1 MKKIVI
7 YLLTTLVLFSA
18 CKSEPVRDENTK
30 TEKIED
36 TEGFQGIEV
45 LFDETEFSDPVMKE
59 LLLELKICSDDENL
73 IATSEI
79 PPCTFEK
86 FKFIPLRKDLSL
98 KNGFILLI
106 KAQTGGFPLRRL
118 LIFQRERG
126 NLIKTNGFV
135 ANIIGRTKSESGYD
149 DLLLRFN
156 DKEQGED
163 MFYNCLFTW
172 QDGKYQYKQVEAIQG
187 ANWGGPVKAI
197 YKDAISKEIYQNIV
211 NNEMIF

>member
-1 MKKIVI
+1 MKKLVI
-7 YLLTTLVLFSA
+7 YFLTSFILFSA
-18 CKSEPVRDENTK
+18 CKSDPKEVDGIKLER
-30 TEKIED
+30 IED
-36 TEGFQGIEV
+36 SENFQDIEV
-45 LFDETEFSDPVMKE
+45 LFDETEFTDPEMKK

-79 PPCTFEK
+79 PPCSAEK
-86 FKFIPLRKDLSL
+86 FKFLPLREDLSL

-106 KAQTGGFPLRRL
+106 KAETAGFPLRRL

-126 NLIKTNGFV
+126 NLVKTNGFV
-135 ANIIGRTKSESGYD
+135 ANIIGRTKSSSGYD

-156 DKEQGED
+156 DNDQGED
-163 MFYNCLFTW
+163 MFYNCLFIW
-172 QDGKYQYKQVEAIQG
+172 QDGKYQYKQVEVIQG

-197 YKDAISKEIYQNIV
+197 YKDSISKEIYQNIM

>member
-135 ANIIGRTKSESGYD
+135 ANIIGRTRSESGYD

-197 YKDAISKEIYQNIV
+197 YKDSISKEIYQNIV

>member
-197 YKDAISKEIYQNIV
+197 YKDSISKEIYQNIV

>member
-1 MKKIVI
+1 MKISI
-7 YLLTTLVLFSA
+7 TLFFVLFTVLVG
-18 CKSEPVRDENTK
+18 CKNETDELDKQK

-36 TEGFQGIEV
+36 KEGFQDIEI

-59 LLLELKICSDDENL
+59 LLLELKICSEDENL
-73 IATSEI
+73 LQTSEV
-79 PPCTFEK
+79 PPCTAEK
-86 FKFIPLRKDLSL
+86 FKFLPLQNKLSL
-98 KNGFILLI
+98 RNGFILLI
-106 KAQTGGFPLRRL
+106 KAKTAGFPLRRI

-126 NLIKTNGFV
+126 NLVKTNGFV
-135 ANIIGRTKSESGYD
+135 ANIIGRTKSPSGYD

-156 DKEQGED
+156 DNDQGED

-172 QDGKYQYKQVEAIQG
+172 EEGKYQYKQVEVIQG

-197 YKDAISKEIYQNIV
+197 YKDSISKEIYQNIM